1 MPNKLSQLFN
11 QVLAIARLPVV
22 RLQFHLV
29 LNPENV
35 EKTYRYYTKRH
46 PRYKMFQNK
55 SLGAALVDLTRFSSS
70 DDYAQALK
78 ARKEVGRYVKRAK
91 GKGYSVIEI
100 DRNDFIDDIFEIN
113 TSVDI
118 RQGRPMDP
126 DYRDKKTSYQ
136 SEVNFKYYGVVNADG
151 KLMGYGEVAF
161 FGNFAA
167 FNRVIGV
174 RNNDGI
180 MHLMVAEI
188 IKRLIEA
195 RTYDYLMY
203 DTYFGASPGLKAF
216 KKMLGF
222 EPYRAQYSIQ

>member
-1 MPNKLSQLFN
+1 MPRKLSQLFD
-11 QVLAIARLPVV
+11 QLLVVARLPVV

-35 EKTYRYYTKRH
+35 EKTYRYYTKPH
-46 PRYKMFQNK
+46 PRYKIFPNK
-55 SLGAALVDLTRFSSS
+55 SLGAALVDLTRFQDSEA
-70 DDYAQALK
+70 YAQAIN
-78 ARKEVGRYVKRAK
+78 ARKDLGRHVRRARS
-91 GKGYSVIEI
+91 KGYAVVEI

-113 TSVDI
+113 NSVDI

-126 DYRDKKTSYQ
+126 EYRNKKPSYQ
-136 SEVNFKYYGVVNADG
+136 SEVNFRYYGVLNAAG
-151 KLMGYGEVAF
+151 KLMAYGEVAY

-180 MHLMVAEI
+180 MHLMVSDI
-188 IKRLIEA
+188 IRRLIEA

-203 DTYFGASPGLKAF
+203 DTYFGASSGMKTF

-222 EPYRAQYSIQ
+222 QPYRAKYSIQ